1 MISKDG
7 AVLSNTEELKFAET
21 VADSLREVYF
31 TTVSNASEPLRLDL
45 LELCEALG
53 GTVYEIT
60 SYSAKDDYN
69 MLEIEEGGLCSIRL
83 NSLGHMGVPYKSSP
97 RLAMAIGDWLLNFTN
112 AEPGGCRTYNSVYR
126 NPKGEDAA
134 SYELAVHFGWQL
146 LLPAD
151 LFESAW
157 WLNRCDYMKV
167 ASAFGIDVEAVCKRA
182 NQLNLPLRPPSSLQ
196 EQEEPKR
203 RDEHVEAILKSVLG

>member
-1 MISKDG
+1 MSK
-7 AVLSNTEELKFAET
+7 AEKLEFAET

-31 TTVSNASEPLRLDL
+31 TTIGNAGEPLRLDL
-45 LELCEALG
+45 LKLCEAMG

-69 MLEIEEGGLCSIRL
+69 MLEIEEDGLFCIRL
-83 NSLGHMGVPYKSSP
+83 NSLGHMGILYKSSP
-97 RLAMAIGDWLLNFTN
+97 RLAMGIGDWLLNFTN
-112 AEPGGCRTYNSVYR
+112 AEPGACRTYNSVYR
-126 NPKGEDAA
+126 NPQGEDAA

-151 LFESAW
+151 LFESVW
-157 WLNRCDYMKV
+157 WLNRCDCMKV
-167 ASAFGIDVEAVCKRA
+167 ASAFGVDVEAVCKRA
-182 NQLNLPLRPPSSLQ
+182 DQLNLPRTPPSSLQ

>member
-1 MISKDG
+1 M
-7 AVLSNTEELKFAET
+7 SNTEELKFAAT

-31 TTVSNASEPLRLDL
+31 TTIGNAGEPLRLDL
-45 LELCEALG
+45 LELCEAMG

-69 MLEIEEGGLCSIRL
+69 MLEIEEDGLFCVRL

-112 AEPGGCRTYNSVYR
+112 AEPGACRTYNSVYR

-134 SYELAVHFGWQL
+134 SYGLAVHFGWQL
-146 LLPAD
+146 LLPED

-167 ASAFGIDVEAVCKRA
+167 ASAFGVDVEAVCKRA
-182 NQLNLPLRPPSSLQ
+182 NQLNLPLRHPSSLQ

>member
-1 MISKDG
+1 MSK
-7 AVLSNTEELKFAET
+7 AEELKFAET

-31 TTVSNASEPLRLDL
+31 TTIGNASEPLRLDL
-45 LELCEALG
+45 LELCEAMG

-69 MLEIEEGGLCSIRL
+69 MLEIEEDGLFCIRL

-112 AEPGGCRTYNSVYR
+112 AEPGACRTYSSVYR
-126 NPKGEDAA
+126 YPQGEDAA
-134 SYELAVHFGWQL
+134 SYERAVHFGWQL

-157 WLNRCDYMKV
+157 WLNRCDFMKV
-167 ASAFGIDVEAVCKRA
+167 ARDFGVDVEAVCKRA
-182 NQLNLPLRPPSSLQ
+182 DQLNLPRTPPSSLQ
-196 EQEEPKR
+196 EQEERKR
-203 RDEHVEAILKSVLG
+203 GDEHMERIIKSVLDQIAH

>member
-1 MISKDG
+1 M
-7 AVLSNTEELKFAET
+7 SNTEESKFAET

-31 TTVSNASEPLRLDL
+31 TTIGNADEPLRLDL
-45 LELCEALG
+45 LELCEAMG

-69 MLEIEEGGLCSIRL
+69 MLEIEEGGLFCVRL

-112 AEPGGCRTYNSVYR
+112 AEPGACRTRNSVYR

-134 SYELAVHFGWQL
+134 SYGLAVHFGWQL

-151 LFESAW
+151 LFESVW
-157 WLNRCDYMKV
+157 WAEGCDYEKV
-167 ASAFGIDVEAVCKRA
+167 ARAFSVANDAVRKRA
-182 NQLNLPLRPPSSLQ
+182 DQLNLPYTPPSSLQ
-196 EQEEPKR
+196 EQDEQEHL
-203 RDEHVEAILKSVLG
+203 DEHTERILKSVLEQLSD

>member
-1 MISKDG
+1 MISKEG
-7 AVLSNTEELKFAET
+7 TALSKAEELKFAET
-21 VADSLREVYF
+21 VANSLREVYF
-31 TTVSNASEPLRLDL
+31 TTIGNASEPLRLDL
-45 LELCEALG
+45 LELCEAMG

-60 SYSAKDDYN
+60 RYSAKDDYN
-69 MLEIEEGGLCSIRL
+69 MLEIEEGGLFCIRL

-97 RLAMAIGDWLLNFTN
+97 RLAMAIGDRLLNFIN
-112 AEPGGCRTYNSVYR
+112 AEPGACRTYSSVYR
-126 NPKGEDAA
+126 NPKGEEAA

-151 LFESAW
+151 LFESVW
-157 WLNRCDYMKV
+157 WLNRCDYMKA
-167 ASAFGIDVEAVCKRA
+167 ASAFGVDVEVVCKRA

-203 RDEHVEAILKSVLG
+203 RDEHVEAIL

>member
-1 MISKDG
+1 MSK
-7 AVLSNTEELKFAET
+7 AEELKFAET

-31 TTVSNASEPLRLDL
+31 TTIGNAGEPLRLDL
-45 LELCEALG
+45 LELCEAMG

-69 MLEIEEGGLCSIRL
+69 MLEIEEDGLFCIRL

-112 AEPGGCRTYNSVYR
+112 AEPGAYRTYNSVYR
-126 NPKGEDAA
+126 NPQGEDVA
-134 SYELAVHFGWQL
+134 SYGLAVHFGWQL

-151 LFESAW
+151 LFESVW
-157 WLNRCDYMKV
+157 WLNRCDCMKV
-167 ASAFGIDVEAVCKRA
+167 ASAFGVDVEAVCKRA
-182 NQLNLPLRPPSSLQ
+182 DQLNLPRTPPSSLQ

>member
-1 MISKDG
+1 M
-7 AVLSNTEELKFAET
+7 SNTEELKFAET

-31 TTVSNASEPLRLDL
+31 TTIGNAGEPLRLDL
-45 LELCEALG
+45 LELCEAIG

-69 MLEIEEGGLCSIRL
+69 MLEIEEDGLFSIRL

-97 RLAMAIGDWLLNFTN
+97 RLAMAIGDWFLNFTN
-112 AEPGGCRTYNSVYR
+112 AEPGACRTYSSVYR
-126 NPKGEDAA
+126 NPQSKDVA

-151 LFESAW
+151 LFESVW
-157 WLNRCDYMKV
+157 WLNRCDCMKV
-167 ASAFGIDVEAVCKRA
+167 ASAFGVDVEAVCKRA
-182 NQLNLPLRPPSSLQ
+182 DQLNLPRTPPSSLQ

>member
-1 MISKDG
+1 M
-7 AVLSNTEELKFAET
+7 SNTEELKFAAT

-31 TTVSNASEPLRLDL
+31 TTIGIAGEPLRLDL
-45 LELCEALG
+45 LELCETMG

-69 MLEIEEGGLCSIRL
+69 MLEIEEDGLFCVRL

-112 AEPGGCRTYNSVYR
+112 AEPGACRTYNSVYR

-134 SYELAVHFGWQL
+134 SYGLAVHFGWQL

-151 LFESAW
+151 LFESVW
-157 WLNRCDYMKV
+157 WTEGCDYEKV
-167 ASAFGIDVEAVCKRA
+167 AQAFSVANDTACKRA
-182 NQLNLPLRPPSSLQ
+182 DQLNLPYTSPNSLQ
-196 EQEEPKR
+196 EQEESEHT
-203 RDEHVEAILKSVLG
+203 DELTERILKSVLG

>member
-1 MISKDG
+1 M
-7 AVLSNTEELKFAET
+7 SNTEELKFAAT

-31 TTVSNASEPLRLDL
+31 TTIGNAGEPLRLDL
-45 LELCEALG
+45 LELCEAMG

-60 SYSAKDDYN
+60 RHSSKDDYN
-69 MLEIEEGGLCSIRL
+69 MLEIEEDGLFCIRL

-112 AEPGGCRTYNSVYR
+112 AEPGACRTYSSVYR
-126 NPKGEDAA
+126 NPQSKDAA

-157 WLNRCDYMKV
+157 WLNRCDYVKV
-167 ASAFGIDVEAVCKRA
+167 ASAFGVDVEAVCKRA
-182 NQLNLPLRPPSSLQ
+182 SQLNLPHTPPSSLQ

>member
-1 MISKDG
+1 M
-7 AVLSNTEELKFAET
+7 SNTEELKFAET

-31 TTVSNASEPLRLDL
+31 TTIGNASEPLRLDL
-45 LELCEALG
+45 LKLCEAMG

-69 MLEIEEGGLCSIRL
+69 MLEIEEDGLFRICL

-112 AEPGGCRTYNSVYR
+112 AEPGACRTYNSVYR

-151 LFESAW
+151 LFESVW
-157 WLNRCDYMKV
+157 WAEGCDYEKV
-167 ASAFGIDVEAVCKRA
+167 ARAFSVANDTVRKRA
-182 NQLNLPLRPPSSLQ
+182 DQLNLPHTPPSSLQ

-203 RDEHVEAILKSVLG
+203 RDGHVEAILKSVLG

>member
-1 MISKDG
+1 MSK
-7 AVLSNTEELKFAET
+7 AEELKFAET

-31 TTVSNASEPLRLDL
+31 TTIGNASEPLRLDL
-45 LELCEALG
+45 LELCNSMG

-60 SYSAKDDYN
+60 SYSSKDDYN
-69 MLEIEEGGLCSIRL
+69 MLEIEEDGLFCIRL

-112 AEPGGCRTYNSVYR
+112 AEPGACRTYNSVYR
-126 NPKGEDAA
+126 NPQSEVVD
-134 SYELAVHFGWQL
+134 SYKLAVHFGWQL

-151 LFESAW
+151 LFESVW
-157 WLNRCDYMKV
+157 WTENCDYMRVAQAFGV
-167 ASAFGIDVEAVCKRA
+167 ASEAVCKRA
-182 NQLNLPLRPPSSLQ
+182 NQLNLPLRHPSSLQ

>member
-1 MISKDG
+1 M
-7 AVLSNTEELKFAET
+7 SNTEELKFAET

-31 TTVSNASEPLRLDL
+31 TTIGNAGEPLRLDL
-45 LELCEALG
+45 LELCEAMG

-69 MLEIEEGGLCSIRL
+69 MLEIEEDGLFSIRL

-112 AEPGGCRTYNSVYR
+112 AEPGACRTYSSVYR
-126 NPKGEDAA
+126 NPQGKGAA

-151 LFESAW
+151 LFESVW
-157 WLNRCDYMKV
+157 WLNRCDFMKV
-167 ASAFGIDVEAVCKRA
+167 ARDFGVDIEAACKRA
-182 NQLNLPLRPPSSLQ
+182 DQLNLPRTPPSSLQ
-196 EQEEPKR
+196 EQEERKR
-203 RDEHVEAILKSVLG
+203 GDEHVEAILKSVLG

>member
-1 MISKDG
+1 MSK
-7 AVLSNTEELKFAET
+7 AEKLEFAET

-31 TTVSNASEPLRLDL
+31 TTIGNASEPLRLDL
-45 LELCEALG
+45 LELCEAMG

-60 SYSAKDDYN
+60 SYYAKDDYN
-69 MLEIEEGGLCSIRL
+69 MLEIKEGGLFSIRL
-83 NSLGHMGVPYKSSP
+83 NLLGHMGVPYKSSP

-112 AEPGGCRTYNSVYR
+112 TEPGACRAYSSVYR

-134 SYELAVHFGWQL
+134 SYEFAVHFGWQL

-151 LFESAW
+151 LFESVW

-167 ASAFGIDVEAVCKRA
+167 ASAFGVDTEAVCKRA
-182 NQLNLPLRPPSSLQ
+182 DQLNLPRTPPSSLQ

-203 RDEHVEAILKSVLG
+203 RDGHVEAILKSVLG

>member
-1 MISKDG
+1 MSK
-7 AVLSNTEELKFAET
+7 AEKLEFAET
-21 VADSLREVYF
+21 VADSLREIYF
-31 TTVSNASEPLRLDL
+31 TNCGNPAEPLRLDL
-45 LELCEALG
+45 LELCEAMG
-53 GTVYEIT
+53 GAVYEIT

-69 MLEIEEGGLCSIRL
+69 MLEIEEDGLFSIRL

-112 AEPGGCRTYNSVYR
+112 AEPGACRTYNSVYR

-151 LFESAW
+151 LFESVW

-167 ASAFGIDVEAVCKRA
+167 ASAFGVDTDAVCKRA
-182 NQLNLPLRPPSSLQ
+182 DQLNLPRTPPSSLQ

-203 RDEHVEAILKSVLG
+203 RDGHVEAILKSVLG

>member
-1 MISKDG
+1 MSK
-7 AVLSNTEELKFAET
+7 AEELKFAET

-31 TTVSNASEPLRLDL
+31 TTIGNASEPLRLDL
-45 LELCEALG
+45 LELCEAMG

-60 SYSAKDDYN
+60 SYSAKDNYN
-69 MLEIEEGGLCSIRL
+69 MLEIEEDGLFCIRL
-83 NSLGHMGVPYKSSP
+83 NSLGHMGIPYKSSP

-112 AEPGGCRTYNSVYR
+112 AEPGACRTYNSVYH
-126 NPKGEDAA
+126 NPQSEDAA

-151 LFESAW
+151 LFESVW
-157 WLNRCDYMKV
+157 WAEGCDFEKV
-167 ASAFGIDVEAVCKRA
+167 ARAFGVDVEAVCKRA
-182 NQLNLPLRPPSSLQ
+182 DQLNLPRTPPSSLQ

>member
-1 MISKDG
+1 M
-7 AVLSNTEELKFAET
+7 SNTEELKFAAT

-31 TTVSNASEPLRLDL
+31 TTIGNAGEPLRLDL
-45 LELCEALG
+45 LELCETMG

-69 MLEIEEGGLCSIRL
+69 MLEIEEDGLFCVRL

-112 AEPGGCRTYNSVYR
+112 AEPGACRTYNSVYR

-134 SYELAVHFGWQL
+134 SYGLAVHFGWQL
-146 LLPAD
+146 LLPED

-167 ASAFGIDVEAVCKRA
+167 ASAFGVDVEAVCKRA